1 MIMMRITDIKNI
13 SMSKDKLDKLKDKKE
28 ILAISVALAS
38 GLAFKD
44 KLFSFYE
51 VIAKELLEIFDNDL
65 LEDIE
70 LNKFNDNYIR
80 IIIDNNS
87 IYFNK
92 SNLFLNTYEL
102 VDVKDFL
109 KQNLIIIENKS
120 LPIFLTSD
128 EKLILFKNLTKE
140 EIEVVNRNY
149 NKQELNSNKFLLNL
163 KKEEET
169 KLINIL
175 TKANYFSMSI
185 YDYVKIMAT
194 GDYVFDFDANDKKI
208 KYFQTT
214 YYNYILE
221 IGTYISNIIERYLIN
236 KQ

>member
-13 SMSKDKLDKLKDKKE
+13 SISKDKLDKLKDKKE

-80 IIIDNNS
+80 IIIDSNS

-102 VDVKDFL
+102 VDVKAVSYTHL
-109 KQNLIIIENKS
+109 T
-120 LPIFLTSD
+120 LPTITR
-128 EKLILFKNLTKE
+128 
-140 EIEVVNRNY
+140 V
-149 NKQELNSNKFLLNL
+149 
-163 KKEEET
+163 
-169 KLINIL
+169 
-175 TKANYFSMSI
+175 
-185 YDYVKIMAT
+185 
-194 GDYVFDFDANDKKI
+194 
-208 KYFQTT
+208 
-214 YYNYILE
+214 
-221 IGTYISNIIERYLIN
+221 
-236 KQ
+236 

>member
-1 MIMMRITDIKNI
+1 MIVMRTTDIKNI
-13 SMSKDKLDKLKDKKE
+13 SISKNKLDKLKDKKE

-51 VIAKELLEIFDNDL
+51 VIAKELLEIFDNNL

-102 VDVKDFL
+102 VDVKSFL

-140 EIEVVNRNY
+140 EIEVINRNY

-163 KKEEET
+163 KKEEEI

-194 GDYVFDFDANDKKI
+194 GDYVIDFDSNDKKI

>member
-13 SMSKDKLDKLKDKKE
+13 SIRKDKLDKLKDKKE

-80 IIIDNNS
+80 IIIDSNS

-128 EKLILFKNLTKE
+128 EKLILFKNLSKE

-163 KKEEET
+163 KKEEEI

-194 GDYVFDFDANDKKI
+194 GDNDFDFDANDKKI